1 MFMPPPLRPLID
13 KITATVSMT
22 LPELTAVTS
31 LPFETQVT
39 GAEEEIAREGAAATK
54 ICIVLEGLA
63 LGYKLVGPN
72 GRRQIISFFIPGDIP
87 DLMSLH
93 LDTLDSSLL
102 ALFPSKLAFIEH
114 RFILDLIRDHP
125 RLGNALWR
133 NTLIDA
139 SITREWLA
147 GLGRREAYVRVAHL
161 ICELLLRFEAV
172 GLTEGLSIR
181 LPLTQEILGD
191 ALGLSTVHINRV
203 LQKLRADHLI
213 VWSHGT
219 LRIMDRSALEAVA
232 DFDRQYLHIQMKKPA
247 LN

>member
-1 MFMPPPLRPLID
+1 MFVPPPLRPLID
-13 KITATVSMT
+13 KITSIFAMT
-22 LPELTAVTS
+22 LSETIAVTN

-39 GAEEEIAREGAAATK
+39 TAEEEIAREGAVSTR
-54 ICIVLEGLA
+54 ICIVLDGMVMR
-63 LGYKLVGPN
+63 YKLVGPN
-72 GRRQIISFFIPGDIP
+72 GRRQIISFFIPGDVS

-93 LDTLDSSLL
+93 LEILDSSLL

-125 RLGNALWR
+125 RIGNVLWR
-133 NTLIDA
+133 DTLIDA

-161 ICELLLRFEAV
+161 ICELFLRFEVV
-172 GLTEGLSIR
+172 GLTEGLTIR
-181 LPLTQEILGD
+181 LPLTQETLGD

-203 LQKLRADHLI
+203 LQKLRADNLI

-219 LRIMDRSALEAVA
+219 LRIMDRNALEAVG
-232 DFDRQYLHIQMKKPA
+232 DFDRHYLHIQMRKPA